1 MMTICMFECLLLN
14 ILVGHLRQMHAPA
27 IFGSVIT
34 YVRTYTVLN
43 TYLELRDC
51 LRRVLQLCSEF
62 VSAFTTVV

>member
-34 YVRTYTVLN
+34 YTVLN